1 MLKFYESNLLPKI
14 GEALLK
20 LDPALDLIHSTKPNA
35 EYVNTF
41 LGICDL
47 RPFKVCE
54 FLETHANAFFKVLP
68 KEDLIEQSLETKL
81 TSNPFQHKKVRALSF
96 LHMLEGSN
104 PLDKDGFILK
114 LVPIDNP
121 YLIRWLDKVSSL
133 QIVDSININ
142 LLGKRIF

>member
-1 MLKFYESNLLPKI
+1 LLSFYQSNVLPKT

-20 LDPALDLIHSTKPNA
+20 LVPALDLIHNTKSNA

-47 RPFKVCE
+47 RPFKVCD
-54 FLETHANAFFKVLP
+54 FLETQANALFKVLP
-68 KEDLIEQSLETKL
+68 KEDLIKKSLGTQL
-81 TSNPFQHKKVRALSF
+81 SSNPFQHPKIRALSF
-96 LHMLEGSN
+96 LHLLEGSN

-121 YLIRWLDKVSSL
+121 YLIGWLDKVSSL
-133 QIVDSININ
+133 QIID
-142 LLGKRIF
+142 